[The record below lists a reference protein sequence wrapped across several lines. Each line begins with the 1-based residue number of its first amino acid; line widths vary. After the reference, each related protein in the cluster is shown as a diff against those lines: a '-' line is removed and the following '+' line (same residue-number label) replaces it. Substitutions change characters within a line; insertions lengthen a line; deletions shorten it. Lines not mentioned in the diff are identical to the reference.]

1 MRACAIKILSGKPL
15 ILAMLLSLAADLSHS
30 TVVAQT
36 PSNRRAA
43 SLARWQETY
52 QQEVSPLLKRYCYE
66 CHQGDDAE
74 AGLKLGDFPS
84 IESIQA
90 DRKRWTKVLRMVQF
104 AAMPPEDHP
113 QPTVQQRQQIA
124 RLLEPVLFTVDCDL
138 ARDPGRV
145 TIRRL
150 NRSEYNNTVR
160 DLLGVDFKPA
170 DNFPSDDV
178 GHGFDN
184 IGDVLS
190 LPPLLFEKYM
200 DAAEQI
206 ADAAILL
213 YDPQN
218 LPKHRFADKRL
229 RPHGSARF
237 SADSGFYLL
246 PSQGAVF
253 TKYSPPYP
261 GRYRL
266 RVEAGA
272 QQAGT
277 EFAKMQVEL
286 DSKTVKV
293 FDVKAKPNAMQ
304 MHSIEVDL
312 KAREYE
318 LAAAFINDYYKP
330 EAKDPRERD
339 RNLYIRAI
347 ELEGPLELPPDV
359 FPASHRR
366 LMIAQPGEG
375 KSVRQAAEEV
385 LLPIIQRAFRR
396 RVGKDERKP
405 YVDLVERVVA
415 DDRSFGRGI
424 QVAISGMLVSPHF
437 LFRIEEH
444 PDADNAQQIQSL
456 SQYELASR
464 LSYFIWSSMPD
475 DQLFSLAFAG
485 KLSDTKVLRQQVKRM
500 LADDRSQSLVDNFAS
515 QWLNLRNLENIK
527 PDPDQFGFFNDQL
540 RNDMRRETELFFA
553 AVMREDRS
561 VLDFL
566 KGDFS
571 YLNRRLADHY
581 GIKGVEGDEFRKV
594 SLRGYPRAGVLT
606 HGSILTLTSNPD
618 RTSPV
623 KRGKWILTNI
633 LGTPP
638 PEPPAEVP
646 ELEATQKASPQA
658 TLKEQLALH
667 RKNPNCAICH
677 RQMDALGLGLENYD
691 AVGRWRELDKG
702 KKIDPQGSLPNGDK
716 FNNPLELV
724 AVIGGREEEFCRA
737 LAGKMLTYATGRGL
751 QYYDRCAVDD
761 IIKRMNEGGNRFSV
775 LVTEVVL
782 SDPFRKKRGDGGLP

>member
-1 MRACAIKILSGKPL
+1 MLHGKTLVPRC
-15 ILAMLLSLAADLSHS
+15 LLSVLLCALPGLGFAQQTGQQPSQKEALWQQGYSEK
-30 TVVAQT
+30 VV
-36 PSNRRAA
+36 
-43 SLARWQETY
+43 
-52 QQEVSPLLKRYCYE
+52 PLLKRYCYD
-66 CHQGDDAE
+66 CHNGDAAE
-74 AGLKLGDFPS
+74 AGLELADFATIQS
-84 IESIQA
+84 LQA
-90 DRKRWTKVLRMVQF
+90 DRKRWAKVVRMVDF
-104 AAMPPEDHP
+104 AAMPPEGSP
-113 QPTVQQRQQIA
+113 QPSVKERQEMV
-124 RLLEPVLFTVDCDL
+124 RLLEPILFTIDCNL

-145 TIRRL
+145 TIRRM

-170 DNFPSDDV
+170 ENFPSDDV

-218 LPKHRFADKRL
+218 LPKQRFEARKL
-229 RPHGSARF
+229 RRHGSARF
-237 SADSGFYLL
+237 DGASQSYIIPSA
-246 PSQGAVF
+246 GAVF
-253 TKYSPPYP
+253 AKYAPAYP

-293 FDVKAKPNAMQ
+293 FDVKAQRNAMQ
-304 MHSIEVDL
+304 VHSIEVDL
-312 KAREYE
+312 EAREYE

-330 EAKDPRERD
+330 EAKNSRERD
-339 RNLYIRAI
+339 RNLYVRAI
-347 ELEGPLELPPDV
+347 ELEGPLELPPDA

-366 LMIAQPGEG
+366 LMIAQPAKG
-375 KSVRQAAEEV
+375 KSVRQAAEEI
-385 LLPIIQRAFRR
+385 LMPFIQRAFRR
-396 RVGKDERKP
+396 PVGKEELNP
-405 YVDLVERVVA
+405 YVGLVERVVA

-424 QVAISGMLVSPHF
+424 QVAISGILVSPHF
-437 LFRIEEH
+437 LFRIEE
-444 PDADNAQQIQSL
+444 PSSADDAEEIQPL

-475 DQLFSLAFAG
+475 DQLFSLASAG
-485 KLSDTKVLRQQVKRM
+485 KLSDPKVLRQQVKRM
-500 LADDRSQSLVDNFAS
+500 LADDRSQALVDNFAS
-515 QWLNLRNLENIK
+515 QWLNLRNLEDIK
-527 PDPDQFGFFNDQL
+527 PDPEKFGFFDEQL
-540 RNDMRRETELFFA
+540 RNDMKRETELFFT

-561 VLDFL
+561 VLDLVTGRFSFL
-566 KGDFS
+566 
-571 YLNRRLADHY
+571 NERLAKHY
-581 GIKGVEGDEFRKV
+581 GIEGVTGDDFRKV
-594 SLRGYPRAGVLT
+594 PLQDYPRAGVLT
-606 HGSILTLTSNPD
+606 QGSILTLTSNPD

-623 KRGKWILTNI
+623 KRGKWILVNV

-638 PEPPAEVP
+638 PDPPADVP
-646 ELEATQKASPQA
+646 ELAAAQKASPTA

-667 RKNPNCAICH
+667 RENASCAICH
-677 RQMDALGLGLENYD
+677 RQMDPLGLGLENFD
-691 AVGRWRELDKG
+691 AVGRWREKDDG
-702 KKIDPQGSLPNGDK
+702 QVIDPEGSLPNGDK
-716 FNNPLELV
+716 FKSPLELIQV
-724 AVIGGREEEFCRA
+724 LGGRKEDFHRA

-761 IIKRMNEGGNRFSV
+761 IIKNMRKSENRFSA
-775 LVTEVVL
+775 LVTEIVL
-782 SDPFRKKRGDGGLP
+782 SEPFRKKRGDGGQP